1 MINILNLISFIFFC
15 LSVILSTTLKGQNE
29 EKTVVYSESKID
41 STRLFSDKP
50 VKSPLGAVL
59 RSAVLPGWGQFY
71 NESYIKAGVAL
82 ALNGALI
89 GVIIHNNLKWQM
101 EGDVSFRDTRN
112 TFLWIW
118 GLTYLITLA
127 DAYVD
132 ANLYGFDEIMGI
144 SYLPPLKDYHS
155 GMLSLQ
161 IRF

>member
-1 MINILNLISFIFFC
+1 MIKLILKISLISIYVLGFPAQELF
-15 LSVILSTTLKGQNE
+15 GQE
-29 EKTVVYSESKID
+29 ESPVVKQESKID
-41 STRLFSDKP
+41 STRLFSDLP

-82 ALNGALI
+82 AVNGALI
-89 GVIIHNNLKWQM
+89 GAILYNNQKWQS

-112 TFLWIW
+112 TYLWIW

-132 ANLYGFDEIMGI
+132 ANLYGFDEVMGV
-144 SYLPPLKDYHS
+144 SYLPPQKDRHP
-155 GMLSLQ
+155 GMLS
-161 IRF
+161 FSFHF